1 MRKAGSSSRFSPI
14 PPWAAQWRA
23 PPLSAISSSPS
34 RRRSSDS
41 RDRTSSARRSA
52 PRSPKASRHPS
63 SSSST
68 ASSIASSIES
78 SSDRRSSSSSITL
91 GWESRRA
98 APSDV
103 TNAILCRWVVLGA
116 GTIVPQPSR
125 SPASHC
131 LEIVAAG
138 GRQAILFDLGPGALA
153 RAGDQGFGLEE
164 IRHVVI
170 THFHPDHCADLVALL
185 FAWRLPRFASSEPP
199 VLWGPK
205 GIRQLVRNLAG
216 AWGAWVEPGD
226 RFRIE
231 EVEPGSDLDI
241 DGLRITPYSTLHTD
255 HSLAYRIESP
265 QVAVA
270 AYTGDTGEGG
280 DIVAAARDADLL
292 VIECAVPD
300 GEEIEG
306 HLAPAAV

>member
-1 MRKAGSSSRFSPI
+1 M
-14 PPWAAQWRA
+14 
-23 PPLSAISSSPS
+23 
-34 RRRSSDS
+34 
-41 RDRTSSARRSA
+41 
-52 PRSPKASRHPS
+52 
-63 SSSST
+63 
-68 ASSIASSIES
+68 
-78 SSDRRSSSSSITL
+78 
-91 GWESRRA
+91 
-98 APSDV
+98 

-265 QVAVA
+265 QGAVA

-300 GEEIEG
+300 GEEVEG
-306 HLAPAAV
+306 HLAPAAVARIASEARAKRVVLTHAYPEAAALDLAALVSTGFDGPVWVARDGWTFAWDSEERPFGPAR